1 MPQIAAI
8 YVVLILIYTFFGGV
22 LEHFLYFISSDEK
35 SLKNPFM
42 TGFPIYAIG
51 ALSMIGVCSALGL
64 SNPVAIFFTTA
75 SVGTAL
81 EYLAGRYIAKA
92 GEFSGDNDNL
102 SSPVK
107 SWDYRNTPL
116 NFQGVISAKH
126 FVIWGILGVV
136 AVKTFPTLKK
146 KVTAAIL
153 A

>member
-1 MPQIAAI
+1 MPQTAAI
-8 YVVLILIYTFFGGV
+8 YIVLILIYTFFGGV
-22 LEHFLYFISSDEK
+22 LEHFSYFISSDEK

-64 SNPVAIFFTTA
+64 SNPVTIFLVTA

-81 EYLAGRYIAKA
+81 EYLVGRYIAKA
-92 GEFSGDNDNL
+92 GEFSDDDDNL
-102 SSPVK
+102 SPVK

-126 FVIWGILGVV
+126 FVLWGILGVV